1 MSTARLSIL
10 GLMRYDNALF
20 DEMVLPTPPWNSNI
34 TSDEAPDKEVLIAHI
49 IRRTANLE
57 IFYPEI
63 NGLKKMI
70 AVWSKVNAYKFR
82 KLWESMLYE
91 YNPIWNK
98 TADYEENERYDRN
111 LKDEFSETQ
120 NGTRTNSGKEDIT
133 ASTNGSATNTD
144 RISSYNVNT
153 LQDREQSSTSYN
165 EGKTTG
171 ETHSDND
178 TIKNQVDNSN
188 DATGYYERKITRK
201 EFGNI
206 GVTTTQQMIESE
218 RDIAAF
224 NWYDIVAD
232 SFIAEFCIAVY

>member
-10 GLMRYDNALF
+10 GLMRYDNTLF
-20 DEMVLPTPPWNSNI
+20 DEMVLPSPPWNSNI
-34 TSDEAPDKEVLIAHI
+34 TSTEAPDKDVLIAHI

-57 IFYPEI
+57 VFYPEI
-63 NGLKKMI
+63 AGLKKMI

-82 KLWESMLYE
+82 KLWETMLYE

-98 TADYEENERYDRN
+98 ISDYEEHERYDRN
-111 LKDEFSETQ
+111 LKDTFSETQ
-120 NGTRTNSGKEDIT
+120 NGTRANSGREDIT
-133 ASTNGSATNTD
+133 ASTNGTATNTD
-144 RISSYNVNT
+144 RISSYNTNA

-178 TIKNQVDNSN
+178 TINNKVDNTN
-188 DATGYYERKITRK
+188 DATGYYERDITRK

-206 GVTTTQQMIESE
+206 GVTTTQQMLESE

-224 NWYDIVAD
+224 NWYDIVCD
-232 SFIAEFCIAVY
+232 SFIAEFCISVY